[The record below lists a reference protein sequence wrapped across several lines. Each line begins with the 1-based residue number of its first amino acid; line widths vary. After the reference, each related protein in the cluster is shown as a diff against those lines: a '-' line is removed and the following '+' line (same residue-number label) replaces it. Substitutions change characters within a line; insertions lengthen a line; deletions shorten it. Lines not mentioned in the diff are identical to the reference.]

1 MDTSQGTYDPKSS
14 TNGGAGARVSD
25 DVSKLKNDIANLADS
40 VRNLA
45 GEKVGTTAEEV
56 QATAKE
62 KLGELEA
69 MVRKNP
75 TQSALVAAGVGFLIG
90 LILTR

>member
-1 MDTSQGTYDPKSS
+1 MDTSHGTYDSKSPA
-14 TNGGAGARVSD
+14 NAGAGARVSD

-90 LILTR
+90 LVLTR